1 MSKLPFELLLALR
14 YLRPRRSFVS
24 IITVISIIGVALG
37 VAVLI
42 IVISVMSGFGHD
54 LREKIL
60 GFNAPIVIQQNDK
73 PIDNY
78 EDVMRL
84 VSSNRNVSG
93 VAPFLLGPVLVETQP
108 TNGGNALFTTP
119 FIRGV
124 DVNTEGSVSALP
136 KSILPGGSFDLSGQS
151 IVIGSVFA
159 EQNGLDIGDHV
170 SIYSPSE
177 LKKMAEDVQ
186 HGRTNVEAIL
196 PDDYT
201 VTGIFD
207 VGYYDYDADFIAA
220 SLENVQD
227 LYDLEDSVHGLSVQI
242 RDPMQAGEVK
252 QQLMETLGPN
262 YEITTWE
269 DQNRQLL
276 GAITVEKCLMYYIMF
291 FIVVVASFG
300 ITCTLITFV
309 VMKTR
314 EIGLMK
320 AIGATSYQVMLVFV
334 LQSVVVSIFGVASG
348 LGLGLFAL
356 YIRNDFLHF
365 MNRLTGFELFPA
377 SIYGFSELP
386 AIVAPMDLVIICG
399 GSFVICLLA
408 AILPARHASKMNTV
422 EALRYE

>member
-252 QQLMETLGPN
+252 QQLEETLGPN